1 MRIAIAL
8 ILIAVGATPFLS
20 AQTGSAAQVPQRDTR
35 KPATAGAPVAPAP
48 VGTGML
54 TGEVVADATGAKLR
68 LAHVV
73 LIGATTGVLKVT
85 ATDAAGKF
93 SFTNLPVDRYTVG
106 ASKLPYIGAVAGARR
121 PVRPGAPIALA
132 EGARIDNVTIR
143 LPMGAAISGVIYDE
157 QGKPAPGVT
166 VSLQQR
172 KVQNGERVLASVGAN
187 ATTDDRGAYRLYGL
201 SPGEYLVIAVPLRQN
216 ASVRVLTDAD
226 VDSMLKGGAAPTASP
241 DEANMVFAPVYFP
254 GTTRLNDAQ
263 PLLIATGDD
272 RQNVDLRLERVKTV
286 RIEGIVSSGDG
297 QPLQNANVQ
306 FGTTAGSSPL
316 LVASR
321 IRVGPDGRFGMTMG
335 PGSYTLMAR
344 GAAGPQNGQ
353 FAFTVVDV
361 SGVDVTGVQLT
372 LQPPLSFAGRLTAAG
387 TSSVPALAGHRI
399 QVRSL
404 SRASD
409 GAAQVTPTTPAG
421 EFTVTGLVPGRYV
434 IGNAPFFGAS
444 AASVTWGLESV
455 MVDGRDVTDLPV
467 SISPESLPKEVIVT
481 LGDRWQELSGRV
493 ADAAG
498 NGVSDYTV
506 MVFPVNEAYW
516 LSGSRRIVT
525 AQPGTD
531 GRFSLGGPGP
541 ALLPAGD
548 YYLAA
553 VTDVSKDEQY
563 DPAFLQSL
571 ISASLRITLA
581 PGEKRT
587 QNLAIR

>member
-1 MRIAIAL
+1 
-8 ILIAVGATPFLS
+8 
-20 AQTGSAAQVPQRDTR
+20 
-35 KPATAGAPVAPAP
+35 
-48 VGTGML
+48 
-54 TGEVVADATGAKLR
+54 
-68 LAHVV
+68 
-73 LIGATTGVLKVT
+73 
-85 ATDAAGKF
+85 
-93 SFTNLPVDRYTVG
+93 
-106 ASKLPYIGAVAGARR
+106 
-121 PVRPGAPIALA
+121 
-132 EGARIDNVTIR
+132 
-143 LPMGAAISGVIYDE
+143 MGAAISGVIYDE
-157 QGKPAPGVT
+157 QGKPTPGVT

-172 KVQNGERVLASVGAN
+172 KVQNGERVLTSVGAN
-187 ATTDDRGAYRLYGL
+187 ATTDDRGAYRVYGL
-201 SPGEYLVIAVPLRQN
+201 APGEYLVIAMPLRQN
-216 ASVRVLTDAD
+216 ATVRALTDAD
-226 VDSMLKGGAAPTASP
+226 VDSMLRGGAAPAAFP
-241 DEANMVFAPVYFP
+241 DEANMVFAPVYYP

-272 RQNVDLRLERVKTV
+272 RQNVDLRLERVRSV
-286 RIEGIVSSGDG
+286 RIEGIVANGDG

-316 LVASR
+316 QVASS

-344 GAAGPQNGQ
+344 GGAGL
-353 FAFTVVDV
+353 FAFTTVEV

-387 TSSVPALAGHRI
+387 TTTVPALAGHRI

-409 GAAQVTPTTPAG
+409 GAAQVSATTPTG

-444 AASVTWGLESV
+444 TASVTWGLESV
-455 MVDGRDVTDLPV
+455 MVDGKDVTDLPV
-467 SISPESLPKEVIVT
+467 TIAPEAMPKEVVVT

-506 MVFPVNEAYW
+506 MVFPVNEEYW

-541 ALLPAGD
+541 ALLPAGE

-571 ISASLRITLA
+571 ISSSVRITLA